1 MKKKRIIPSIAIL
14 MVLTAIM
21 IALTGCTTSEKP
33 APTVQNV
40 YIKEDDN
47 SSDNNA
53 ETKMLVELEDEGR
66 KEHGIL
72 LVPNELFGELGI
84 EKKEKY
90 TQDTEEK
97 VKAVLNVL
105 TKEYG
110 FKIKALSWINGH
122 TTSEEIPVPTVQNVY
137 IKEDDNSSADNT
149 ETKMLVELEDE
160 GKTTSVTLS
169 VPNELFNKLGI
180 EKKEKY
186 TKATEEKV
194 KAVLNVLVKEYNV
207 NIKTFGYVKF
217 VADIKDVAE
226 IVIVLCSISAVIA
239 LVKWEY
245 DAGQINRKIR
255 VHIRYWR
262 NWRKFHN

>member
-21 IALTGCTTSEKP
+21 IVLTGCTTSEEIP
-33 APTVQNV
+33 VPTVKKDV
-40 YIKEDDN
+40 YIYDED
-47 SSDNNA
+47 NA
-53 ETKMLVELEDEGR
+53 IDDKVEAKLNKMLVELEDEGR
-66 KEHGIL
+66 TEHGIL

-90 TQDTEEK
+90 TQATEEK

-186 TKATEEKV
+186 AKATEEKV
-194 KAVLNVLVKEYNV
+194 KAVLNVLAKEYNV

-217 VADIKDVAE
+217 VADKKDAFE
-226 IVIVLCSISAVIA
+226 IVIVLCSISAGIMSVIGA
-239 LVKWEY
+239 YNCYSQE
-245 DAGQINRKIR
+245 NRKIR
-255 VHIRYWR
+255 ARR
-262 NWRKFHN
+262 R

>member
-21 IALTGCTTSEKP
+21 IALTGCTTSEQP
-33 APTVQNV
+33 TQTVQNV

-149 ETKMLVELEDE
+149 ETKLLVELEDE

-186 TKATEEKV
+186 TKATEEKL
-194 KAVLNVLVKEYNV
+194 KAVLNVLAKEYNV

-226 IVIVLCSISAVIA
+226 IVIVLCSISAGIVSVIGA
-239 LVKWEY
+239 YNCYSQE
-245 DAGQINRKIR
+245 NRRIR
-255 VHIRYWR
+255 ARR
-262 NWRKFHN
+262 R

>member
-1 MKKKRIIPSIAIL
+1 MKKKRIIPSIAIF

-21 IALTGCTTSEKP
+21 IALTGCTTSEEIP
-33 APTVQNV
+33 VPTVQNV

-53 ETKMLVELEDEGR
+53 ETKILVELEDEGWT
-66 KEHGIL
+66 EHGIL

-90 TQDTEEK
+90 THVTEEK

-110 FKIKALSWINGH
+110 FDIRALSWVNEH

-186 TKATEEKV
+186 AKATEEKV
-194 KAVLNVLVKEYNV
+194 KAVLNVLAKEYNV
-207 NIKTFGYVKF
+207 NIKTCGYVKF
-217 VADIKDVAE
+217 VADKKDAAE
-226 IVIVLCSISAVIA
+226 IVIVLCLIICVIVV
-239 LVKWEY
+239 VKGAY
-245 DAGQINRKIR
+245 DVR
-255 VHIRYWR
+255 
-262 NWRKFHN
+262 

>member
-21 IALTGCTTSEKP
+21 IALTGCTTSEQP
-33 APTVQNV
+33 TQTVQNV

-53 ETKMLVELEDEGR
+53 ETKILVELEDEGWT
-66 KEHGIL
+66 EHGIL

-90 TQDTEEK
+90 THVTEEK

-105 TKEYG
+105 AKEYG
-110 FKIKALSWINGH
+110 FNIRALSWVDEH
-122 TTSEEIPVPTVQNVY
+122 TTSEEIPVPTVKNVY

-160 GKTTSVTLS
+160 GKTTSVTFS

-194 KAVLNVLVKEYNV
+194 KAVLNVLAKEYNV

-217 VADIKDVAE
+217 VADKKDAFE
-226 IVIVLCSISAVIA
+226 IVIVLCSISAGIMSVIGA
-239 LVKWEY
+239 YNCYSQE
-245 DAGQINRKIR
+245 NRKIR
-255 VHIRYWR
+255 ARR
-262 NWRKFHN
+262 R